1 MSYAAPIELVQAA
14 LARVGGQLITSL
26 EDNSMPAVVAKA
38 NYEIMARKRLSMHT
52 WSFASYPVLLVYQ
65 GEQAV
70 GQMRHAYRKPPEA
83 LRIHWVGV
91 GEQRLDNWKLTQ
103 GKIVA
108 RMPGDYEALIS
119 HRAPEGDWAD
129 DFTEAFV
136 TELEALFIQSL
147 QRNIQ
152 EARVRFRDADAL
164 FARAL
169 ASDKRQSPG
178 PQVIRTG
185 ALASAWLG
193 ERGRA

>member
-1 MSYAAPIELVQAA
+1 MSYAAPIEIVQAA

-38 NYEIMARKRLSMHT
+38 NYEIMARNRLSMHT
-52 WSFASYPVLLVYQ
+52 WSFASYPVALVYQ
-65 GEQAV
+65 GEQTV

-83 LRIHWVGV
+83 LRVHWVGI
-91 GEQRLDNWKLTQ
+91 GGQRLDDWKLTQ

-108 RMPGDYEALIS
+108 RMPGEYEALIS

-136 TELEALFIQSL
+136 VQMESLFIGSL
-147 QRNIQ
+147 QRNVQ
-152 EARVRFRDADAL
+152 EARIRMKDADVL
-164 FARAL
+164 FAKAL